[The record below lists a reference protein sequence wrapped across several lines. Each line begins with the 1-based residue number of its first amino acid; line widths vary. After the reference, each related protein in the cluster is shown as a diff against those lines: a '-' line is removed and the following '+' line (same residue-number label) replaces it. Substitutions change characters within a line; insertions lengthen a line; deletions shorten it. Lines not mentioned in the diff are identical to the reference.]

1 MDPEQADSYLYFL
14 DLYFQDFQ
22 LQNIILG
29 VLIVL
34 LIICSALVSGSE
46 VAFFSLNPK
55 RHNDINSELHKL
67 LSKPKELLATILIV
81 NNIINVA
88 IVILTEVFLESII
101 IFKNLPIFVVPEKW
115 EWFGGLTFGLEWPIK
130 IILVTS
136 ILLIFGE
143 ILPKV
148 YANKNAHQFSKMM
161 TKPMYFLNRVFG
173 FLSRFLTAT
182 SDVIDKSGN
191 HKMDIALT
199 DLSKALTL
207 TKQGEDIEE
216 HKLLEGIVKFGNT
229 EVSQIMTSRVD
240 LFAIPITASFNE
252 LIELI
257 QTSGFSRIPVF
268 QDNMDNIKGVIYIK
282 DLIRYLRYDD
292 NFRWQALIHDVF
304 YVPENKKIDDLLK
317 NFQEKKMHMAVV
329 VDEYGGTSGLAT
341 LEDVLEEIVGDI
353 NNEMDHSDDQYN
365 KIDESTYIFEGK
377 TPLIDFCRVVNVSD
391 SNFDSFKGEAE
402 TLAGLFLEMFG
413 KFPENGEQ
421 ITIEGFT
428 FVVVSQEKSRIDRIK
443 VILDEK

>member
-1 MDPEQADSYLYFL
+1 MDPDQTDSFLYILNSF
-14 DLYFQDFQ
+14 FQDFQ
-22 LQNIILG
+22 IQNIVLG
-29 VLIVL
+29 LLIVL
-34 LIICSALVSGSE
+34 LILCSALVSGSE

-55 RHNDINSELHKL
+55 KYSDHSTDFNKL

-88 IVILTEVFLESII
+88 IVILTEVFLESTIR
-101 IFKNLPIFVVPEKW
+101 FSNLPRIPYINIR
-115 EWFGGLTFGLEWPIK
+115 LEWPIK
-130 IILVTS
+130 IVFVTS
-136 ILLIFGE
+136 VLLIFGE

-148 YANKNAHQFSKMM
+148 YANKNAFKFSKRM
-161 TKPMYFLNRVFG
+161 TKPMLILNKVFG

-191 HKMDIALT
+191 YKLDIALT

-207 TKQGEDIEE
+207 TRKGEDVEE

-240 LFAIPITASFNE
+240 LFAISITASFDE
-252 LIELI
+252 LIQLI

-268 QDNMDNIKGVIYIK
+268 QDNLDTIKGVIYIK

-304 YVPENKKIDDLLK
+304 YIPENKKIDDLLK

-353 NNEMDHSDDQYN
+353 NNELDQSGDQYS
-365 KIDESTYIFEGK
+365 KIDDTTYLFEGK
-377 TPLIDFCRVVNVSD
+377 IQLIDFCRVVDISD
-391 SNFDSFKGEAE
+391 SSFDSVRGEAE
-402 TLAGLFLEMFG
+402 TLAGLFLEIFG
-413 KFPENGEQ
+413 RFPENGEQ
-421 ITIEGFT
+421 ISYEGFT
-428 FVVVSQEKSRIDRIK
+428 FVVVSQEKSRIDRLK
-443 VILDEK
+443 VILDDK

>member
-1 MDPEQADSYLYFL
+1 MDPDQADSYKYFF

-22 LQNIILG
+22 IQNLILG
-29 VLIVL
+29 ICILVLIL
-34 LIICSALVSGSE
+34 CSALVSGSE

-55 RHNDINSELHKL
+55 KHNDVNVDISRL

-101 IFKNLPIFVVPEKW
+101 HFKNLPVLPKI
-115 EWFGGLTFGLEWPIK
+115 GIGLEWPIK
-130 IILVTS
+130 VVLVTS
-136 ILLIFGE
+136 ILLLFGE

-148 YANKNAHQFSKMM
+148 YANKNAFQFSKMM
-161 TKPMYFLNRVFG
+161 AKPMLVLNRLFG

-191 HKMDIALT
+191 YKLDIALT

-207 TKQGEDIEE
+207 TRKGEDAEE

-240 LFAIPITASFNE
+240 LFAISITASFDE

-257 QTSGFSRIPVF
+257 QTSGFSRIPVY
-268 QDNMDNIKGVIYIK
+268 QDNMDTIKGVVYIK

-292 NFRWQALIHDVF
+292 NFRWQALIHEVF

-353 NNEMDHSDDQYN
+353 NNELDNSGDQYS
-365 KIDESTYIFEGK
+365 KIDDFTYLFEGK
-377 TPLIDFCRVVNVSD
+377 IQLIDFCRVMDVSD
-391 SNFDSFKGEAE
+391 SRFDSVRGEAE

-413 KFPENGEQ
+413 RFPENGEQ
-421 ITIEGFT
+421 ITFEEFT
-428 FVVVSQEKSRIDRIK
+428 FVVISQERSKINKLK
-443 VILDEK
+443 VILNEE

>member
-1 MDPEQADSYLYFL
+1 MDPEQPDSYWYFI

-22 LQNIILG
+22 IQNVVLG
-29 VLIVL
+29 FLIVL
-34 LIICSALVSGSE
+34 LILCSALVSGSE

-55 RHNDINSELHKL
+55 RHNGINPELHKL

-81 NNIINVA
+81 NNVINVS
-88 IVILTEVFLESII
+88 IVILTEVFLDSII
-101 IFKNLPIFVVPEKW
+101 HFSNLNRQLGW
-115 EWFGGLTFGLEWPIK
+115 SIK

-136 ILLIFGE
+136 ILLVFGE

-148 YANKNAHQFSKMM
+148 YANKNAFQFSKMM
-161 TKPMYFLNRVFG
+161 TKPMFILNRVFG

-191 HKMDIALT
+191 YKLDIALT
-199 DLSKALTL
+199 DLSKALIL
-207 TKQGEDIEE
+207 TKQGEDVEE
-216 HKLLEGIVKFGNT
+216 QKLLEGIVKFGNT

-240 LFAIPITASFNE
+240 LFAIPITASFDE

-268 QDNMDNIKGVIYIK
+268 QDNMDTIKGVIYIK

-292 NFRWQALIHDVF
+292 HFRWQALIHDVF
-304 YVPENKKIDDLLK
+304 YIPENKKIDDLLK

-353 NNEMDHSDDQYN
+353 NNELDHSGDLYS
-365 KIDESTYIFEGK
+365 KIDDSTYLFEGK
-377 TPLIDFCRVVNVSD
+377 IQLIDFCRVVNISD
-391 SNFDSFKGEAE
+391 SIFDTVRGESE
-402 TLAGLFLEMFG
+402 TLAGLFLEIFG
-413 KFPENGEQ
+413 RFPENGEQ
-421 ITIEGFT
+421 IIFEGFT
-428 FVVVSQEKSRIDRIK
+428 FVVVSQKKSRIDRLK

>member
-1 MDPEQADSYLYFL
+1 MDPDQADSYKYFF

-22 LQNIILG
+22 IQNLILG
-29 VLIVL
+29 ICILVLIL
-34 LIICSALVSGSE
+34 CSALVSGSE

-55 RHNDINSELHKL
+55 KHNDVNVDISRL

-101 IFKNLPIFVVPEKW
+101 HFKNLPVLPKI
-115 EWFGGLTFGLEWPIK
+115 GIGLEWPIK
-130 IILVTS
+130 VVLVTS
-136 ILLIFGE
+136 ILLLFGE

-148 YANKNAHQFSKMM
+148 YANKNAFQFSKMM
-161 TKPMYFLNRVFG
+161 AKPMLVLNRLFG

-191 HKMDIALT
+191 YKLDIALT

-207 TKQGEDIEE
+207 TRKGEDAEE

-240 LFAIPITASFNE
+240 LFAISITASFDE

-257 QTSGFSRIPVF
+257 QTSGFSRIPVY
-268 QDNMDNIKGVIYIK
+268 QDNMDTIKGVVYIK

-292 NFRWQALIHDVF
+292 NFRWQALIHEVF

-353 NNEMDHSDDQYN
+353 NNELDNSGNQYS
-365 KIDESTYIFEGK
+365 KIDDFTYLFEGK
-377 TPLIDFCRVVNVSD
+377 IQLIDFCRVMDVSD
-391 SNFDSFKGEAE
+391 SRFDSVRGEAE

-413 KFPENGEQ
+413 RFPENGEQ
-421 ITIEGFT
+421 ITFEEFT
-428 FVVVSQEKSRIDRIK
+428 FVVISQERSKINKLK
-443 VILDEK
+443 VILNEE

>member
-1 MDPEQADSYLYFL
+1 MDPDQADSYRYYI
-14 DLYFQDFQ
+14 DLYLQDFQ
-22 LQNIILG
+22 VQNLVLG
-29 VLIVL
+29 ILIVL
-34 LIICSALVSGSE
+34 LILCSALVSGSE
-46 VAFFSLNPK
+46 VAFFSLNSK
-55 RHNDINSELHKL
+55 KYTNLSSKLNKL

-101 IFKNLPIFVVPEKW
+101 HFKNLPNIHWTYGFE
-115 EWFGGLTFGLEWPIK
+115 FDFSLEWPIK

-148 YANKNAHQFSKMM
+148 YANKNAFQFSKMM
-161 TKPMYFLNRVFG
+161 TKPMYVLNRVFG

-191 HKMDIALT
+191 YKMDIALT
-199 DLSKALTL
+199 DLSRALTL
-207 TKQGEDIEE
+207 TKIGEDIEE

-240 LFAIPITASFNE
+240 LFAISITSSFNE
-252 LIELI
+252 LIDLI
-257 QTSGFSRIPVF
+257 QTSGFSRIPVY
-268 QDNMDNIKGVIYIK
+268 QDNMDTIKGVIYIK

-292 NFRWQALIHDVF
+292 NFRWQALIHEVF
-304 YVPENKKIDDLLK
+304 YIPENKKIDDLLK

-353 NNEMDHSDDQYN
+353 NNELDNSGDQFT
-365 KIDESTYIFEGK
+365 KIDESTYLFEGK
-377 TPLIDFCRVVNVSD
+377 IQLIDFCRIIDVSD
-391 SNFDSFKGEAE
+391 STFDKVRGEAE
-402 TLAGLFLEMFG
+402 TLAGLFLEFFG
-413 KFPENGEQ
+413 RFPENGEQ
-421 ITIEGFT
+421 ISFERFT
-428 FVVVSQEKSRIDRIK
+428 FVVVSKEKSRINRLK
-443 VILDEK
+443 VILDGE

>member
-1 MDPEQADSYLYFL
+1 VDPDQADSYTYFF
-14 DLYFQDFQ
+14 DLYFQDFHI
-22 LQNIILG
+22 QNLVLG
-29 VLIVL
+29 ILIVI
-34 LIICSALVSGSE
+34 LILCSALVSGSE

-55 RHNDINSELHKL
+55 KYSNTSTEFNKL

-88 IVILTEVFLESII
+88 IVILTEVFLESVIH
-101 IFKNLPIFVVPEKW
+101 FKNLPILNLSPLLEYN
-115 EWFGGLTFGLEWPIK
+115 LSPEWPIK

-148 YANKNAHQFSKMM
+148 YANKNAYQFSKMM

-191 HKMDIALT
+191 HKMDIAIT

-207 TKQGEDIEE
+207 TRIGEDIEE

-240 LFAIPITASFNE
+240 LFAISITASFNE
-252 LIELI
+252 LIDLI
-257 QTSGFSRIPVF
+257 QTSGFSRIPVY
-268 QDNMDNIKGVIYIK
+268 QDNMDTIKGVIYIK

-292 NFRWQALIHDVF
+292 NFRWQALIHEVF
-304 YVPENKKIDDLLK
+304 YIPENKKIDDLLK

-353 NNEMDHSDDQYN
+353 NNELDNSGDQFTKLDDF
-365 KIDESTYIFEGK
+365 TYIFEGK
-377 TPLIDFCRVVNVSD
+377 IQLIDFCRIMSISD
-391 SNFDSFKGEAE
+391 YSFDKIRGEAE
-402 TLAGLFLEMFG
+402 TLAGLFLEVFG
-413 KFPENGEQ
+413 RFPENGEQ
-421 ITIEGFT
+421 ITIERFT
-428 FVVVSQEKSRIDRIK
+428 FVVVSQGKSRINRLK
-443 VILDEK
+443 VILNEE

>member
-1 MDPEQADSYLYFL
+1 MDPEQPDNYWYFI

-22 LQNIILG
+22 IQNLVLG
-29 VLIVL
+29 FFIVL
-34 LIICSALVSGSE
+34 LILCSALVSGSE

-55 RHNDINSELHKL
+55 RHSGINPELHKL

-81 NNIINVA
+81 NNVINVS
-88 IVILTEVFLESII
+88 IVILTELFLDSTIH
-101 IFKNLPIFVVPEKW
+101 FSNLNRELGW
-115 EWFGGLTFGLEWPIK
+115 SIK

-136 ILLIFGE
+136 ILLVFGE

-148 YANKNAHQFSKMM
+148 YANKNAFQFSKMM
-161 TKPMYFLNRVFG
+161 TKPMFVLNRVFG

-191 HKMDIALT
+191 YKLDIALT
-199 DLSKALTL
+199 DLSKALVL
-207 TKQGEDIEE
+207 TKQGEDVEE
-216 HKLLEGIVKFGNT
+216 QKLLEGIVKFGNT

-240 LFAIPITASFNE
+240 LFAIPITASFDE

-268 QDNMDNIKGVIYIK
+268 QDNMDTIKGVIYIK

-292 NFRWQALIHDVF
+292 HFRWQALIHDVF
-304 YVPENKKIDDLLK
+304 YIPENKKIDDLLK

-353 NNEMDHSDDQYN
+353 NNELDHSGDLYS
-365 KIDESTYIFEGK
+365 KIDDSTYLFEGK
-377 TPLIDFCRVVNVSD
+377 IQLIDFCRVVNISD
-391 SNFDSFKGEAE
+391 SIFDSVRGESE
-402 TLAGLFLEMFG
+402 TLAGLFLEIFG
-413 KFPENGEQ
+413 RFPENGEQ
-421 ITIEGFT
+421 ITFEGFT
-428 FVVVSQEKSRIDRIK
+428 FVVVSQKKSRIDRLK